1 MKYYIFV
8 VGVAYGGADDVLGT
22 GVLCMRVCSCVHA
35 RARVIDKHEI
45 KRGLSVC
52 AIVLQFYKS
61 YSSNLPYSGGN
72 EAAVVQ
78 NGT

>member
-45 KRGLSVC
+45 KEGAFCVC
-52 AIVLQFYKS
+52 DRSTILQIIF
-61 YSSNLPYSGGN
+61 
-72 EAAVVQ
+72 
-78 NGT
+78 